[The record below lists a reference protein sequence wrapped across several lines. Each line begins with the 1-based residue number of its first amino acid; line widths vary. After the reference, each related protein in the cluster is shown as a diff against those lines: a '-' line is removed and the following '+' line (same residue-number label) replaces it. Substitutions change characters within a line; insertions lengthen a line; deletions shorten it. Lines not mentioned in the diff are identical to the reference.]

1 MPRRSPLPLLLAALL
16 AVAAGCGGSDDDGAP
31 ASRAAEA
38 DRVLEQT
45 FSQDKR
51 LDSGR
56 FSARLRLD
64 GPQPTAI
71 AVSGRFATRGA
82 GKTPAFELDA
92 EAGER
97 RLGAVSTGE
106 RGFLR
111 RDGQAYAV
119 PSAVFAQFADGLAQ
133 AGGKPGAATRATL
146 GLDPRAWLRDPRLA
160 GETTVGGVRATR
172 VTADLDGARFLAGV
186 RALLERIRGL
196 GLAGAAGQLP
206 EAGAVRGGRVEL
218 DSGVQDRTLRRLVV
232 RAPVAGGGPAS
243 LEYTLTGL
251 NEPQRVVAPRDAKP
265 LSALLSGL
273 G

>member
-1 MPRRSPLPLLLAALL
+1 MAGSGGRPGPRADLQPGQ
-16 AVAAGCGGSDDDGAP
+16 AAG
-31 ASRAAEA
+31 
-38 DRVLEQT
+38 L
-45 FSQDKR
+45 
-51 LDSGR
+51 GR

-251 NEPQRVVAPRDAKP
+251 NEPQRIVAPRDARP
-265 LSALLSGL
+265 LSALLAGL